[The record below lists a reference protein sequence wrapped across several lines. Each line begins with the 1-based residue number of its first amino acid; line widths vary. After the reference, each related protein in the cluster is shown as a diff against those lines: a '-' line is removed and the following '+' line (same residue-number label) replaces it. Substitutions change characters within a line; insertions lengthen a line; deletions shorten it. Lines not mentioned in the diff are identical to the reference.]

1 MSNLQENNNPDKIRK
16 SRVNIKNKLNEDD
29 LIIKWIKELK

>member
-1 MSNLQENNNPDKIRK
+1 MSNHQEKNNPDKMILT
-16 SRVNIKNKLNEDD
+16 RVNQKNKLNEDD